1 MSGIIRCV
9 LLLVLLLPGLPLPE
23 ARAAEAL
30 WSALREGRAVALIR
44 HAEAPGT
51 GDPPAFRLGDCS
63 TQRNLSAAGRAQAG
77 RIGAAFRANGI
88 PAARMLSSGWCR
100 SHDTATLMEL
110 GEVEIEPALN
120 SFFGQSGRRDEQT
133 AALAAI
139 IRNRLAAEPAVMVT
153 HQVNITALTGVYPA
167 SGEMVVVARETLAVL
182 GRIAAD

>member
-1 MSGIIRCV
+1 MLI
-9 LLLVLLLPGLPLPE
+9 LLLPGQPLPE
-23 ARAAEAL
+23 ARADEAL
-30 WSALREGRAVALIR
+30 WSALRAGRAVALIR

-100 SHDTATLMEL
+100 SHDTAVLMGL
-110 GEVEIEPALN
+110 GKVEVEPALN
-120 SFFGQSGRRDEQT
+120 SFFGQGGRREDQT

-139 IRNRLAAEPAVMVT
+139 IRTKLVAEPAVLVT

-182 GRIAAD
+182 GRITAN